1 MKRLIKHI
9 LKEEVKNQ
17 NIKKFL
23 DYIVNN
29 FLDSLEL
36 KEDYTERSFESISE
50 MLDLGVLNVEYDQ
63 LISDPELFGVYGWI
77 HVYDEEEGEDYYYH
91 KDNKNDPENYI
102 SIDEWELEVGYDW
115 LDDMVNTGDLGWDD
129 EREVWFLTHPDILVK
144 TKDNRFSFPLYWNP
158 FKRGYDMLYINN
170 PNNRTYLMRFI
181 EGYGVDSSNRMYDII
196 EILFERIPDKV
207 DSLLREKNLITESII
222 DNFIDFGKEYLTLPN
237 DFKIVLTDN
246 GDDIETLGNYD
257 MEDKT
262 IKILTK
268 NRAIPD
274 IIRSIAHEMVHHQQ
288 NDRGDL
294 KGNKEEGETGSPWED
309 EANAKAGSLVRKFG
323 EDNPEIYDI

>member
-9 LKEEVKNQ
+9 LKEETNKQ
-17 NIKKFL
+17 KFL

-29 FLDSLEL
+29 FLNSLEVR
-36 KEDYTERSFESISE
+36 EDIINDRTFQSITE
-50 MLDLGVLNVEYDQ
+50 MLDLGILNNEYDQ

-91 KDNKNDPENYI
+91 KDNENDPENYI
-102 SIDEWELEVGYDW
+102 SSDEWHLEVGYDW
-115 LDDMVNTGDLGWDD
+115 LDDMVITGDLGWDD

-158 FKRGYDMLYINN
+158 FKRGYDMPYINN

-181 EGYGVDSSNRMYDII
+181 ESYGVDSSNHMYDII
-196 EILFERIPDKV
+196 EIIFERIPDKV
-207 DSLLREKNLITESII
+207 DSLLREKNLISEGII

-246 GDDIETLGNYD
+246 GDDIETLGNYN

-294 KGNKEEGETGSPWED
+294 RGNPEEGKSGSPWED

-323 EDNPEIYDI
+323 EDNPDIYNL